1 MGSDSNVSNG
11 AMVEAAGLVKFVQGP
26 GGRLDILKGVD
37 LSVAPSEA
45 VAILG
50 ASGSGKSTLLGLL
63 AGLDLP
69 SGGEVRLMSES
80 LGALEEDDR
89 ARLRA
94 GRVGFVFQSF
104 QLLPALT
111 ALENVMLG
119 LELGDHPGD
128 ARKVALEALERVGL
142 KDRVAHYPSQLS
154 GGEQQRVAIA
164 RAFAPGPRVL
174 FADEPTG
181 NLDQVTGDQIIRLL
195 FDLKAASG
203 TALVMVTHDVELA
216 GRCDRRLFLRDGV
229 LENQ

>member
-1 MGSDSNVSNG
+1 NNRSRCLMVSHSNAVNG
-11 AMVEAAGLVKFVQGP
+11 ALVEAANLTKHVQGP
-26 GGRLDILKGVD
+26 GGRLEILKGLN

-80 LGALEEDDR
+80 LGDLEEDAR

-119 LELGDHPGD
+119 LELSDHPGD
-128 ARKVALEALERVGL
+128 ARR
-142 KDRVAHYPSQLS
+142 
-154 GGEQQRVAIA
+154 
-164 RAFAPGPRVL
+164 
-174 FADEPTG
+174 
-181 NLDQVTGDQIIRLL
+181 
-195 FDLKAASG
+195 
-203 TALVMVTHDVELA
+203 
-216 GRCDRRLFLRDGV
+216 
-229 LENQ
+229 